1 MSQDDTLR
9 HFKPTNWNYNKE
21 DPEHDLDTPYW
32 QGNDSLVMIEV
43 KIRVRRQLDYHLDPQ
58 VIIKPQEYYA
68 VAKTIEYSLARGD
81 KPGPIDYIDEVRKTR
96 ADHIHVPHRFRL
108 FFDDYVTDKSIS
120 PLPKRT
126 DELHHSLQ
134 IAKEIMMRDGLRLIS
149 RPRFGY
155 KEVSLGDHTFVK
167 RFEKSRYFC
176 FMIPLNIR
184 VKVKSIK
191 CVFGGTPGIMDR
203 VDHASEGDYPVNGP
217 GSYVNR
223 LFKIKKIVYERD
235 SEGNLIFDEDGRP
248 KPKYDSEGVVYEYVK
263 DSEGNYVLDK
273 YGKKIPVEITDPRF
287 LEGIALPRPSY
298 NKDETCYFQSTY
310 VIDPSRRTPDNPTGE
325 FICWYICA
333 RDPITDQIGRI
344 LGPNMFMDDQEPY
357 YEFYIQFADVD
368 EASKY

>member
-9 HFKPTNWNYNKE
+9 HFKPTNWNYNKK

-203 VDHASEGDYPVNGP
+203 VDHASEGDYPP
-217 GSYVNR
+217 DEYVNR

-235 SEGNLIFDEDGRP
+235 SEGRLIFDEDGRP
-248 KPKYDSEGVVYEYVK
+248 IYKVEKDKYGNVIGPMYER
-263 DSEGNYVLDK
+263 DSEGN
-273 YGKKIPVEITDPRF
+273 IIEITDPRF

-333 RDPITDQIGRI
+333 RDPITNQIGRI